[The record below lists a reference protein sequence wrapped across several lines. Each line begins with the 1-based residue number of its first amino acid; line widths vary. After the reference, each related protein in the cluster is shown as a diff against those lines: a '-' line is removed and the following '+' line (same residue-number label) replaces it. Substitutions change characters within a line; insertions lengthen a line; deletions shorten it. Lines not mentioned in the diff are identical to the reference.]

1 MFFITE
7 NVTFVE
13 RTTIINW
20 VIFNKILQPFE
31 SCINKI
37 LFYFFLL
44 IQLLKEGN
52 KLLNVDIWSL
62 AEMHKWI
69 VIGTQKYELS
79 R

>member
-1 MFFITE
+1 MLFITE
-7 NVTFVE
+7 NVAFVE

-20 VIFNKILQPFE
+20 VIFNKKLQLFE
-31 SCINKI
+31 SCISKI

-62 AEMHKWI
+62 AEMHK
-69 VIGTQKYELS
+69 
-79 R
+79 